1 MDSSASSRTVLR
13 PMANLINTP
22 SMKQSICALC
32 TSGHFQYPAKR
43 SFQRRQS
50 AMLKGLCFGTMGP
63 HLLKNCHTPDRCGI
77 CQKHHH
83 TSSNLA
89 KSVSFS
95 FSSSNSKHIS
105 GIPERELTVLN
116 ASRPLCS
123 SSRPNIIRRT
133 PVLLATALIIVV
145 SENGEHFHA
154 RALLDQGSE
163 VSFITELLA
172 EMLGLTRRFSA
183 VPIIGIGAQRSDVAR
198 GATSFQLVS
207 RVESF
212 TCHVDALILPE
223 LTTSLPA
230 APIFRT
236 QWSHLEGLS
245 LADPDFA
252 KPSKIDVILGARVYS
267 QIIRKGLR
275 RGSGG
280 APIAQQTYLGWVLS
294 GPIDATLME
303 SVRLDE
309 SSVHELQY
317 SPDYKSLEKA
327 MTCDQ
332 QPISKESH
340 LGVLL
345 NRGPKLRMNLT
356 NILVRWRWYA
366 NAVSTDIEAIYH
378 QMRDK
383 EDGRP
388 LQQTLWR
395 ENDANVSDSFQ
406 PYIVMYGLANT
417 SYMARRTLQQ
427 FKENVDLEER
437 NVKCSTITINCT
449 SVVRDLVQRYSSL
462 TKLLRITAWC
472 GRVGNRF
479 RRLLS

>member
-22 SMKQSICALC
+22 SMKQSVCALC

-50 AMLKGLCFGTMGP
+50 AILKGLCFGTMGP

-83 TSSNLA
+83 TSSNLV

-95 FSSSNSKHIS
+95 FPSSNSKHIS

-183 VPIIGIGAQRSDVAR
+183 VPIIGIGAQHSDVAR

-207 RVESF
+207 RVDESF

-230 APIFRT
+230 ALIFRT

-245 LADPDFA
+245 LADPDFS

-267 QIIRKGLR
+267 QIIREGLR
-275 RGSGG
+275 RGSGS
-280 APIAQQTYLGWVLS
+280 APIAQQTSLGWVLS

-303 SVRLDE
+303 PDRLDE
-309 SSVHELQY
+309 SSVHELQC

-327 MTCDQ
+327 TICDQ
-332 QPISKESH
+332 QPTSKESH

-366 NAVSTDIEAIYH
+366 YEVSTDIEKIYH
-378 QMRDK
+378 QTRDK
-383 EDGRP
+383 EDDRP
-388 LQQTLWR
+388 LQQNLWR
-395 ENDANVSDSFQ
+395 ENDAVSDSFQ
-406 PYIVMYGLANT
+406 PYIVIT
-417 SYMARRTLQQ
+417 SG
-427 FKENVDLEER
+427 DLEER
-437 NVKCSTITINCT
+437 SVMCSTTDINCT

-462 TKLLRITAWC
+462 TKLLRVTAWC